1 MSSEWVGGRDAMRH
15 RRSLVH
21 LVSVVALLLSAC
33 GAPTGM
39 EVEPTSGSLV
49 TQPPQ
54 GQRGWSVTST
64 PSPTHTPCPMYTPPP
79 TPELTAR
86 VETTAEDVV
95 TPTPLPVA
103 SPTLTPRLTQEAAP
117 GPVGQPETQFVWAV
131 LDSEMEAAAVGETN
145 DAREVAL
152 ERIPDRDPAPPL
164 TIVVDR
170 VVVNRDGDQYT
181 VLGWVRN
188 DGDQVY
194 RGVGVL
200 GTFYDERDYRFG
212 PVKATCACYTLSPG
226 ERCAFMLENYA
237 RDYVAYHLH
246 PEGVPVSASWVRPVD
261 LSVDSVAAS
270 AYGAGMVRIVGTIQ
284 NPTTAVVHGVR
295 VYAQLMDSR
304 GCLISVGSRILPGPL
319 EGEQS
324 MGFQMLVPS
333 VPYASVNV
341 SAEGEVR

>member
-15 RRSLVH
+15 RRPLVH
-21 LVSVVALLLSAC
+21 LVLLVALLLSAC

-39 EVEPTSGSLV
+39 GVESASGSLV

-64 PSPTHTPCPMYTPPP
+64 PYPAHTLHPTYTPSP
-79 TPELTAR
+79 TPELTTR
-86 VETTAEDVV
+86 VEATPEGVV
-95 TPTPLPVA
+95 TPTLLPVA
-103 SPTLTPRLTQEAAP
+103 SSTLTSQLTQEAAE
-117 GPVGQPETQFVWAV
+117 GLVGQPETQFVGAA
-131 LDSEMEAAAVGETN
+131 LNSEMETAAVGEAN

-170 VVVNRDGDQYT
+170 VMVNRDGDRYT

-212 PVKATCACYTLSPG
+212 PVKAICACYSLSPG
-226 ERCAFMLENYA
+226 ERCAFKLENYA

-246 PEGVPVSASWVRPVD
+246 PEGVPVSASWVQPVS
-261 LSVDSVAAS
+261 LSVDGVAAY
-270 AYGAGMVRIVGTIQ
+270 AYGADTIRIVGTIQ

-295 VYAQLMDSR
+295 VYAQLMDSH
-304 GCLISVGSRILPGPL
+304 GCLISVGSSILPGPL
-319 EGEQS
+319 GGEQS
-324 MGFQMLVPS
+324 MGFQMLVSS
-333 VPYASVNV
+333 VPYASVSV